1 MAIVFSCTMY
11 IPVLIYIF
19 FNPQGHDCQFGSDAG
34 YDNEVEKL
42 HIIPTFTGK
51 ILFIFIIKVCNS
63 EKATNLKKISIYFFF
78 IIKEY
83 EIRRRTFII
92 DTVWLF

>member
-51 ILFIFIIKVCNS
+51 ILFLFINKVRNS
-63 EKATNLKKISIYFFF
+63 EKATKFEKIIHLVFYH
-78 IIKEY
+78 
-83 EIRRRTFII
+83 
-92 DTVWLF
+92 

>member
-1 MAIVFSCTMY
+1 MY

-42 HIIPTFTGK
+42 HIIPTFSGK
-51 ILFIFIIKVCNS
+51 ILFLFMTKVCNS
-63 EKATNLKKISIYFFF
+63 EKTTKFQKKIPSKFF
-78 IIKEY
+78 IIYEY
-83 EIRRRTFII
+83 EIRR
-92 DTVWLF
+92 